1 MSTGKVADGW
11 VDCSVPIHR
20 DCEVVRRRGA
30 GGDRSRG
37 DREKER
43 RSTYPCFHT
52 GGTSDARY
60 GASRPALAA
69 PCTPMRR
76 VNCPARYR
84 AARHGT
90 LYARERRIVYTVVP
104 YRWSYCSP
112 RRGPHM
118 QPVAYQCARLYL
130 PRRAT
135 TRGSPSSFFFSSL
148 IFYSSSSFFLLG
160 GASRPSSAVTFAPS
174 RSVPPCTPVTEAETR
189 KREDLRT
196 RKLRCLG
203 LKNILILCVIR
214 LVLDS
219 SLPWFLFYPR
229 RFPS

>member
-20 DCEVVRRRGA
+20 DTGWRG
-30 GGDRSRG
+30 GPPIEG

-43 RSTYPCFHT
+43 RTTYPCFHT

-60 GASRPALAA
+60 GASRSALAA
-69 PCTPMRR
+69 PYTPMRR

-84 AARHGT
+84 AARRGT
-90 LYARERRIVYTVVP
+90 LYARECRIVYTVVP

-112 RRGPHM
+112 RRGPYM

-135 TRGSPSSFFFSSL
+135 TWISLSLFFFFSFL
-148 IFYSSSSFFLLG
+148 IFYSSSSFFLFG
-160 GASRPSSAVTFAPS
+160 GVPRSLSTVSLSSVVHS
-174 RSVPPCTPVTEAETR
+174 YEL
-189 KREDLRT
+189 KRESIRT
-196 RKLRCLG
+196 RKLRYLG
-203 LKNILILCVIR
+203 LKSILTRCDAR
-214 LVLDS
+214 SFDS
-219 SLPWFLFYPR
+219 W
-229 RFPS
+229 